1 MDFVCLVHQ
10 NYKAL
15 SEKKKKREKYKFK
28 HSAPLIVSEKYKE
41 NKHDLL

>member
-15 SEKKKKREKYKFK
+15 SEKKKREKYKFK

-41 NKHDLL
+41 NKQDLL